1 MINWKEQIKKWE
13 VLMENTIDLSNLLE
27 TLRKNV
33 KLIIIL
39 PILCLLIS
47 TIITLF
53 FLDSKYQASTQ
64 VLVNQKESDSQM
76 MAQEVQS
83 NIQLVNTYS
92 EIVKSPRILDKVSK
106 ELNRKYTPTELSE
119 MLTVS
124 NQAESQ
130 LLNIN
135 VESKSEENAETIA
148 NKIAEV
154 FSDEVPDIMNVDNV
168 SILSTADNTT
178 VQVAPKTMINLIMGV
193 IVGLVIALLIIFIKE
208 VFDKRIKSEE
218 DVENELDIP
227 VLGSIQKFN

>member
-1 MINWKEQIKKWE
+1 
-13 VLMENTIDLSNLLE
+13 MENTIDLSKLLE
-27 TLRKNV
+27 ILKKNV
-33 KLIIIL
+33 RLIIIL

-47 TIITLF
+47 TIVTLF
-53 FLDSKYQASTQ
+53 FLDSRYQASTQ

-106 ELNRKYTPTELSE
+106 ELNRKYTSTELSE

-130 LLNIN
+130 LLNID

-193 IVGLVIALLIIFIKE
+193 IIGLGIALLIIFIKE

>member
-1 MINWKEQIKKWE
+1 
-13 VLMENTIDLSNLLE
+13 MENTIDLSKLLE
-27 TLRKNV
+27 ILKKNAR
-33 KLIIIL
+33 LIIIL

-47 TIITLF
+47 TIVTLF
-53 FLDSKYQASTQ
+53 FLDSRYQASTQ

-106 ELNRKYTPTELSE
+106 ELNRKYTSTELSE

-130 LLNIN
+130 LLNID
-135 VESKSEENAETIA
+135 VESKSEENAEMIA

-193 IVGLVIALLIIFIKE
+193 IIGLGIALLIIFIKE